1 MAILI
6 SGRYKQFSEFTLAVG
21 CSRGLARQAARRSV
35 LFTSTETLRIDL
47 QAKDFTV
54 YQLNILLPTEYLLTT
69 SFFVTIA
76 SLRRQRYTSTL
87 YTLPLYTHVIVVRDT
102 VST

>member
-76 SLRRQRYTSTL
+76 SPTSKMYFYSTNTPTL
-87 YTLPLYTHVIVVRDT
+87 HMCTRDSWYS
-102 VST
+102 VDM